1 MLRWTLNEW
10 LRKFW
15 ADGDIKNSASLTDI
29 SARSASTMNLS
40 GKEQFLEE
48 TSADFQRRTND
59 ERRDDLSELLLPIS

>member
-29 SARSASTMNLS
+29 SAQSASTTISS
-40 GKEQFLEE
+40 GTESRSGE
-48 TSADFQRRTND
+48 TDADFQRMVSD
-59 ERRDDLSELLLPIS
+59 GDAVGIF